1 MNACT
6 LQSGSREWRH
16 HSACPYQVWA
26 FGRLSVFAS
35 IRWMVNSRGPAA
47 PVEPYK
53 TTV

>member
-1 MNACT
+1 MHTAERLLGVAN
-6 LQSGSREWRH
+6 